1 MRIKEVHV
9 ENFRCLKNVTLH
21 CDSLTALVG
30 ANGSGK
36 SSFLRALEIFFD
48 PNAKYEVEDF
58 YNRDT
63 SQPIRIRVTFCDLGE
78 AEREQFASY
87 IDGETLTVEKE
98 LVWPISRGSQKY
110 CGSALRCPDFQ
121 EVRNASRVV
130 DKRSAYRELVE
141 SGNYQ
146 GLPQL
151 LGNPSGEAIEQ
162 ALSEWEKEH
171 PDRCNRIRD
180 DGQFFGF
187 KEVGTAR
194 LERFA
199 KFVYIPA
206 VQDAADLTTE
216 SKGSPIKELTE
227 AVVFRALKSTSEYQE
242 IVANIQESSAK
253 LKELANTDKL
263 NELLQGMNKTFRKF
277 APNASMHLDWA
288 IAEVSVALPKALLL
302 LEEDEFRTSVERTGH
317 GAQRALIMT
326 LLHTLAKVQAQPT
339 EDSASAFSEAKA
351 TSSVEALDSFVPTF
365 IFAIEEPELYQH
377 PSRQRHLARVLLE
390 LTQGNLEN
398 EAARF
403 QVIYTTHSPLFVDL
417 QRFDQVRRV
426 YKTPDGNGTCRH
438 TQVAQ
443 YSMEQATRRLEELDQ
458 SSKQKHITEGTRA
471 RLQTLMTPWTNE
483 GFFAK
488 AVVLVE
494 GEEDRAALM
503 GCACAL
509 EKDFEAEDIAVIP
522 CNGKD
527 KLHKAAII
535 FRGLGIPTYVI
546 WDSDEGRNNP
556 KTGENHR
563 LLKLHDHSDEDYPEM
578 VEKYFACF
586 KTDLSSKLI
595 EELGKQ
601 TWDELIDECKETFGY
616 SEADHVKKTPLAM
629 QYLMKKA
636 YSRGNQSPTLEGI
649 IHKIFDL
656 LEGASHAKNTS
667 SVQ

>member
-1 MRIKEVHV
+1 MRIEEVYV
-9 ENFRCLKNVTLH
+9 ENFRCLKSVTLC

-48 PNAKYEVEDF
+48 PNAKYEEEDF

-78 AEREQFASY
+78 AERAQFAPY
-87 IDGETLTVEKE
+87 IDREKLTVEKE
-98 LVWPISRGSQKY
+98 LVWPLGRGSQKY
-110 CGSALRCPDFQ
+110 YGSVLRCPDFQ
-121 EVRNASRVV
+121 EVRNASKVA
-130 DKRSAYRELVE
+130 DKRSAYCSLVK
-141 SGNYQ
+141 SGKYE

-151 LGNPSGEAIEQ
+151 SGNPTGDMIEQ
-162 ALSEWEKEH
+162 ALSKWETEH
-171 PDRCNRIRD
+171 PDKCERMRD
-180 DGQFFGF
+180 EGQFFGF

-227 AVVFRALKSTSEYQE
+227 VVVFRVLKSTPEYQE
-242 IVANIQESSAK
+242 IEASIQESSAK
-253 LKELANTDKL
+253 LKELANTNKL
-263 NELLQGMNKTFRKF
+263 TELLKGMNETLRRF
-277 APNASMHLDWA
+277 APNTSVHLDWE
-288 IAEVSVALPKALLL
+288 IAKASVALPKALLQ
-302 LEEDEFRTSVERTGH
+302 LEEDEFKTSVERTGH
-317 GAQRALIMT
+317 GAQRALIIT
-326 LLHTLAKVQAQPT
+326 LLHTLAEVQAQPA
-339 EDSASAFSEAKA
+339 EESPVLPSEAEV
-351 TSSVEALDSFVPTF
+351 TSSIENPDSVAPTF

-390 LTQGNLEN
+390 LTQGNPEKG
-398 EAARF
+398 AARF

-426 YKTPDGNGTCRH
+426 YKTPDSNLTCRH
-438 TQVAQ
+438 TQIAQ
-443 YSMEQATRRLEELDQ
+443 YSMEQATLRLEELNE
-458 SSKQKHITEGTRA
+458 SSKQKHVPEDTRA

-494 GEEDRAALM
+494 GEEDRAALI
-503 GCACAL
+503 GCAHAL
-509 EKDFEAEDIAVIP
+509 DKDFEAEDIAVIP
-522 CNGKD
+522 CNGKSQ
-527 KLHKAAII
+527 LHKAAVI

-546 WDSDEGRNNP
+546 WDSDEG
-556 KTGENHR
+556 KENSKPCENRR
-563 LLKLHDHSDEDYPEM
+563 LLKLHDHPEEDYPEM
-578 VEKYFACF
+578 IEGCFACF
-586 KTDLSSKLI
+586 KKHLYSKLI
-595 EELGKQ
+595 EELGQQ
-601 TWDELIDECKETFGY
+601 TWDELIAECKESFGY
-616 SEADHVKKTPLAM
+616 TYSDHVKKTPLAM

-636 YSRGNQSPTLEGI
+636 HDQGNQSPTLESI
-649 IHKIFDL
+649 IRRIFNL
-656 LEGASHAKNTS
+656 LEGTRHAKNTS